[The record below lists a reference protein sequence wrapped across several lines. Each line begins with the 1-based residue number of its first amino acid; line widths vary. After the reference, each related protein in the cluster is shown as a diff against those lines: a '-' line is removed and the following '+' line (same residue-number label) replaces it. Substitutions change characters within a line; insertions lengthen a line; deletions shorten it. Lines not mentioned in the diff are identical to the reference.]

1 MTLPANWA
9 SGQQFTA
16 AAENAVEA
24 AVNNLQLAPVAVKTA
39 NYTASVGQ
47 LVPVD
52 ATSAA
57 VTVTLPTAPADQSQV
72 VVKKVDSGANAVTV
86 SAGTGD
92 KFNSTSDGTSLTLSL
107 QYQTAELLYS
117 ASQHVWYVMSTDA
130 PLAVTDTR
138 YVQTA
143 NVSAT
148 PAASAVAAWDAS
160 KNFSANALLPAQSST
175 VTAAATTT
183 LTIASAQTQIFTGT
197 STQTVALPTAG
208 VSAGYSY
215 TVVNQSTGAVTVQS
229 SGLNTITVLPGGQ
242 TATFVARASTP
253 TTAANWA
260 YLLNSSIPV
269 PTTSLPNGI
278 TNFSTAA
285 QSQPCVAN
293 TKYYV
298 ASSGLAL
305 PATTL
310 SGVNGLTANKSTFI
324 WDVAMNKD
332 GSSSGGTF
340 SIVIFRGVNGTTAD
354 TADVTQSL
362 GTLGGQADNMTVEIQ
377 LTVTATGSSGSYYW
391 SMVPT
396 HMAASGQG
404 FGLGIGSTAHFSG
417 TVSSVA
423 LNTAG
428 LTFGIGFVST
438 VTPTIGIPQ
447 VQSSVFNVD

>member
-208 VSAGYSY
+208 G
-215 TVVNQSTGAVTVQS
+215 TGD
-229 SGLNTITVLPGGQ
+229 
-242 TATFVARASTP
+242 R
-253 TTAANWA
+253 
-260 YLLNSSIPV
+260 
-269 PTTSLPNGI
+269 
-278 TNFSTAA
+278 
-285 QSQPCVAN
+285 
-293 TKYYV
+293 
-298 ASSGLAL
+298 
-305 PATTL
+305 
-310 SGVNGLTANKSTFI
+310 
-324 WDVAMNKD
+324 M
-332 GSSSGGTF
+332 
-340 SIVIFRGVNGTTAD
+340 
-354 TADVTQSL
+354 
-362 GTLGGQADNMTVEIQ
+362 
-377 LTVTATGSSGSYYW
+377 
-391 SMVPT
+391 
-396 HMAASGQG
+396 H
-404 FGLGIGSTAHFSG
+404 
-417 TVSSVA
+417 
-423 LNTAG
+423 
-428 LTFGIGFVST
+428 
-438 VTPTIGIPQ
+438 
-447 VQSSVFNVD
+447 VFE